1 MRINAFSVLAGLSA
15 HALRHYESLGLLCP
29 RRLPNGYRDYAPEQV
44 REAVFIAMSR
54 EVGIPLPVIAEQ
66 LPRYRAGRLK
76 PAEIIQAL
84 LARRDELDAQ
94 IATLKAQRKKVVDHA
109 RWIEKKVAGAR
120 KTPQGQGAPGK
131 SKPWPRASRPTQGS
145 TSTTTTTRSHR
156 NE

>member
-1 MRINAFSVLAGLSA
+1 MRIQPFSVLTGLSV
-15 HALRHYESLGLLCP
+15 HALRHYGTLGLLLP
-29 RRLPNGYRDYAPEQV
+29 HRLPNGYRDFAPEQV

-66 LPRYRAGRLK
+66 LPRYRAGQLK
-76 PAEIIQAL
+76 PAEIVQAL

-120 KTPQGQGAPGK
+120 QRPQGQGAPIK
-131 SKPWPRASRPTQGS
+131 SKPWPRASRPSQGP
-145 TSTTTTTRSHR
+145 TTTRSHR

>member
-1 MRINAFSVLAGLSA
+1 MRITAFSVLAGLSP

-84 LARRDELDAQ
+84 WTRRDELDAQ
-94 IATLKAQRKKVVDHA
+94 IATLRALRKKVVDHA
-109 RWIEKKVAGAR
+109 RWIEKKVARAKQR
-120 KTPQGQGAPGK
+120 PQGKGPPAK
-131 SKPWPRASRPTQGS
+131 SKPWPQASRLPTGS
-145 TSTTTTTRSHR
+145 TTTRSNR
-156 NE
+156 ND